1 MRRDAPSE
9 LASPSL
15 TRASH
20 ARADEN
26 GGNSV
31 KGSGYRTLQSFAQK
45 DLGVD
50 GSNEELGILGNSYY
64 GSTTYFDD
72 DQTFGSCPSPQF
84 QTDALRTADLSVQV
98 IAPNGV
104 AVLGERH
111 VMLPARLGRE
121 RATEFGEGRLPY

>member
-20 ARADEN
+20 ARADAN
-26 GGNSV
+26 GGNSL
-31 KGSGYRTLQSFAQK
+31 KSSGYRTLQGFAQK

-72 DQTFGSCPSPQF
+72 EIWIEKGVDQSTG
-84 QTDALRTADLSVQV
+84 TEYHSVY
-98 IAPNGV
+98 
-104 AVLGERH
+104 VLQEDD
-111 VMLPARLGRE
+111 
-121 RATEFGEGRLPY
+121 